1 MIGHPKWK
9 NRQSERRTA
18 EIATLYIYIYELI
31 DWLIDLLDRWDWSK
45 GGEHWAVNESC
56 KQDSHGIQSFEMIL
70 NTSSGRTL

>member
-9 NRQSERRTA
+9 NRQSERRT

-31 DWLIDLLDRWDWSK
+31 DWLIDLLDRCDWFK